1 MIFNMNIS
9 RFLCVAATA
18 LLLCACSY
26 EVRPVK
32 SHPKVASPGGLLY
45 ALPRTEICVDVT
57 FGHYDT
63 TGATFVKYA
72 NEMLSVNGKL
82 GGYEIKDV
90 KLSTRVVADP
100 KHFYFVRPK
109 GTSVQVDSH
118 NLLRSIGLESS
129 DMEALSEVTQATTDD
144 DFAEPLPAQYNLY
157 DRADTFY
164 SRYDRPGSP
173 SMIAT
178 KKDIRTLR
186 QQAMAAAERIG
197 QLQERRQQLLNGE
210 SETSYTPEGLRVLI
224 QLIDRQEH
232 QLQEQFVGRYVT
244 ETVRFVI
251 DPKDE
256 KTLVDSQTV
265 VLFYFSPEKGIADS
279 IDRGAMAVR
288 CSLRCDNEMRSA
300 ARFVKF
306 RVGAFQSSNMNE
318 RNTFKYRCSEQA
330 DVMVYSD
337 KFTYQKR
344 LPIAQ
349 FGPTIELPSGK
360 FKALFDAH
368 TGDLIY
374 VAN

>member
-1 MIFNMNIS
+1 MSVKPI
-9 RFLCVAATA
+9 LW
-18 LLLCACSY
+18 LLLATLLLSACSY

-63 TGATFVKYA
+63 TGAAYVKYA
-72 NEMLSVNGKL
+72 REMLSVREPV

-90 KLSTRVVADP
+90 QLSTRVVADAR
-100 KHFYFVRPK
+100 HFYFVRPK
-109 GTSVQVDSH
+109 RTSVQVDSR
-118 NLLRSIGLESS
+118 NLLRSIGLEAS
-129 DMEALSEVTQATTDD
+129 DMEALSERPGTSSEDD
-144 DFAEPLPAQYNLY
+144 SFDPLPAQYNLY

-164 SRYDRPGSP
+164 SRSDRPGHP
-173 SMIAT
+173 SVVAT
-178 KKDIRTLR
+178 KKDVRSAR

-197 QLQERRQQLLNGE
+197 QLQDRRQQLLNGE
-210 SETSYTPEGLRVLI
+210 TETSYTPEGLQVLL
-224 QLIDRQEH
+224 QLIDRQEP
-232 QLQEQFVGRYVT
+232 QLLEQFVGRYTT

-256 KTLVDSQTV
+256 KILVDSQTV
-265 VLFYFSPEKGIADS
+265 VLFYFTPERGIADS
-279 IDRGAMAVR
+279 MDRGAMAVK

-300 ARFVKF
+300 ARFVKY
-306 RVGAFQSSNMNE
+306 RIGAFQSSNMNE

-330 DVMVYSD
+330 DVAVYCD
-337 KFTYQKR
+337 KFCYQKQ

-360 FKALFDAH
+360 FKALFDSH

-374 VAN
+374 IAN